1 MIGSDLPVVCHRIV
15 LLISNNKINKQDFL
29 TGCVSFSMKSR
40 HVASEQ
46 SGMTEAEFER
56 KMEEAGY
63 RLPR

>member
-1 MIGSDLPVVCHRIV
+1 M

-56 KMEEAGY
+56 KMDAAGY
-63 RLPR
+63 RLPG